1 MQDECDEI
9 YPAVLSN
16 VLRGQDAYDCLEN
29 TNTPFLSK
37 AYGPAVQYQDGK

>member
-29 TNTPFLSK
+29 TSTPISIK
-37 AYGPAVQYQDGK
+37 SIWTSSTIPGW